1 MIQEINVIAHP
12 SQSVEGYQNV
22 PLDQLGGITNGFV
35 RSIICNCLDYLPFEQ
50 RQVLFSEL
58 INKICIDGT
67 LTLRFL
73 NASLLPNKITS
84 GDITGE
90 KLSEIISNISSCW
103 SENEFQRVVQQLNN
117 CSISKLFYEQVYT
130 VVSIQKTK

>member
-1 MIQEINVIAHP
+1 MIQEINVITHP

-35 RSIICNCLDYLPFEQ
+35 RSIICNCLDYLPFGQ

-58 INKICIDGT
+58 VNKICIEGT

-73 NASLLPNKITS
+73 NASLLPNKIIS

-103 SENEFQRVVQQLNN
+103 SEKEFQQVMQQINN
-117 CSISKLFYEQVYT
+117 CSISKLFHEQVYT